1 MADINQQFINEIANN
16 MLKPTIVDTLVCD
29 DCEYDLYI
37 NGEFMNTIPAKYTLK
52 FIGYALPTCTGMD
65 DPKWLIQLNMKVDID
80 LLGGNMQGNNGV
92 GGEGG
97 LPVSDWGD
105 GNGSGKINTRSSSIK
120 KSSGAKVM
128 NDGYYPIALD
138 DVPTQRSI
146 IGFANG
152 VRDFNQKW
160 TDRMRL
166 AYAVAKGSMPFY
178 KDGCAMNEFFE
189 FGNPS
194 QFSPMD
200 DDNGGGDALNY

>member
-29 DCEYDLYI
+29 DWDYDLYI
-37 NGEFMNTIPAKYTLK
+37 NGEYRLFFHAKYTLK

-80 LLGGNMQGNNGV
+80 ISDMQGNNG
-92 GGEGG
+92 GDGEGG
-97 LPVSDWGD
+97 LPVSGGD

-120 KSSGAKVM
+120 KTSGAKVM
-128 NDGYYPIALD
+128 NDGYYPIALE
-138 DVPTQRSI
+138 VFPTQRSI

-189 FGNPS
+189 FGNPP
-194 QFSPMD
+194 QFLEDIPIQD
-200 DDNGGGDALNY
+200 GPLI

>member
-29 DCEYDLYI
+29 DWDYDLYI
-37 NGEFMNTIPAKYTLK
+37 NGEFMNTFPAKYTLK

-80 LLGGNMQGNNGV
+80 MSGGNMQGNNGG

-97 LPVSDWGD
+97 LPVSDW

-120 KSSGAKVM
+120 KTSGAKVM
-128 NDGYYPIALD
+128 NDGYYPIDLY
-138 DVPTQRSI
+138 VVRTQRSI

-189 FGNPS
+189 FGNPP
-194 QFSPMD
+194 QFQPIED
-200 DDNGGGDALNY
+200 IPIQDEPLI

>member
-1 MADINQQFINEIANN
+1 

-29 DCEYDLYI
+29 DWDYDLYI
-37 NGEFMNTIPAKYTLK
+37 NGEYMQSFPAKYTLK

-80 LLGGNMQGNNGV
+80 IPGGNMQGNNGG

-97 LPVSDWGD
+97 LPVSDW

-120 KSSGAKVM
+120 KTSGAKVM
-128 NDGYYPIALD
+128 NDGYYPIPLETFF
-138 DVPTQRSI
+138 PTQRSI

-189 FGNPS
+189 FGNPP
-194 QFSPMD
+194 QFQQIEDIPMQD
-200 DDNGGGDALNY
+200 EPLI

>member
-29 DCEYDLYI
+29 DLEYDLYI
-37 NGEFMNTIPAKYTLK
+37 NGEFMTTFPAKYTLK

-65 DPKWLIQLNMKVDID
+65 DSKWLIQLNMKVDID
-80 LLGGNMQGNNGV
+80 ISGGNMQGNNGG
-92 GGEGG
+92 GGE
-97 LPVSDWGD
+97 LVPI
-105 GNGSGKINTRSSSIK
+105 GKINTRSSSIK

-128 NDGYYPIALD
+128 NDGYYPIGFGD
-138 DVPTQRSI
+138 MTPTQRSI

-189 FGNPS
+189 FGNHP
-194 QFSPMD
+194 QFQPIED
-200 DDNGGGDALNY
+200 IQTQDEPLI

>member
-29 DCEYDLYI
+29 DWDYDLYI
-37 NGEFMNTIPAKYTLK
+37 NGEYRQFFPAKYTLK

-80 LLGGNMQGNNGV
+80 ISDMQGNNG
-92 GGEGG
+92 GDGEGG
-97 LPVSDWGD
+97 LPVSGGD

-120 KSSGAKVM
+120 KTSGAKVM
-128 NDGYYPIALD
+128 NDGYYPIALE
-138 DVPTQRSI
+138 VLPAQRSI

-189 FGNPS
+189 FGNPPLF
-194 QFSPMD
+194 QPIED
-200 DDNGGGDALNY
+200 IPIQDVPLI

>member
-1 MADINQQFINEIANN
+1 MADVNQQFINEIANN

-29 DCEYDLYI
+29 DWEYDLYI

-80 LLGGNMQGNNGV
+80 MSSIMQVNDGGGGNGV
-92 GGEGG
+92 FI
-97 LPVSDWGD
+97 PDGD
-105 GNGSGKINTRSSSIK
+105 DNGSGKINTRSSSIK

-128 NDGYYPIALD
+128 DDGYYPIGLD
-138 DVPTQRSI
+138 NMFPTQRSI

-178 KDGCAMNEFFE
+178 KEGCAMNEFFE

-194 QFSPMD
+194 PFSPMAD
-200 DDNGGGDALNY
+200 FAND

>member
-16 MLKPTIVDTLVCD
+16 MLKPTIVDTLVRD
-29 DCEYDLYI
+29 DWDYDLYI
-37 NGEFMNTIPAKYTLK
+37 NGEYMQYYLAKYTLK

-65 DPKWLIQLNMKVDID
+65 DPKWLIQLNMKVDLDIS
-80 LLGGNMQGNNGV
+80 GVTQVNNGG

-97 LPVSDWGD
+97 FPIPDGD
-105 GNGSGKINTRSSSIK
+105 GNGSEKINTRSSSIK

-128 NDGYYPIALD
+128 NDGYYPIDLSGIT
-138 DVPTQRSI
+138 PTQRSI

-166 AYAVAKGSMPFY
+166 AYAVAKGSIPFY

-189 FGNPS
+189 FGNPP
-194 QFSPMD
+194 QFEP
-200 DDNGGGDALNY
+200 

>member
-16 MLKPTIVDTLVCD
+16 MLKPTIVDTLVD
-29 DCEYDLYI
+29 DWEYDLYM
-37 NGEFMNTIPAKYTLK
+37 NGEFINTFPAKYTLK

-80 LLGGNMQGNNGV
+80 ISGGNMQGNNG
-92 GGEGG
+92 GDGEGG
-97 LPVSDWGD
+97 LLPVSSGD

-128 NDGYYPIALD
+128 NDGYYPI
-138 DVPTQRSI
+138 DVSGIPTQRSI

-160 TDRMRL
+160 TDRIRL

-189 FGNPS
+189 FGNPP
-194 QFSPMD
+194 QFQPIED
-200 DDNGGGDALNY
+200 ITIQDEPLI

>member
-1 MADINQQFINEIANN
+1 MADINQQFIGEIANN

-29 DCEYDLYI
+29 DFEYDLYI

-65 DPKWLIQLNMKVDID
+65 DPKWLIQLNMKVDFSV
-80 LLGGNMQGNNGV
+80 GNMQGNNG
-92 GGEGG
+92 GGEEGG
-97 LPVSDWGD
+97 LLPVSGGD

-194 QFSPMD
+194 QFSPIGD
-200 DDNGGGDALNY
+200 DDNGVGDVVNY

>member
-16 MLKPTIVDTLVCD
+16 MLKPTIVDTFVCD
-29 DCEYDLYI
+29 DWDYDLYI
-37 NGEFMNTIPAKYTLK
+37 NGEYMQSFPAKYTLK

-80 LLGGNMQGNNGV
+80 ISGGNMQGNNG
-92 GGEGG
+92 GDGEGG
-97 LPVSDWGD
+97 LIPV
-105 GNGSGKINTRSSSIK
+105 NGSGKINTRSSSIK
-120 KSSGAKVM
+120 KTSGAKVM
-128 NDGYYPIALD
+128 NEGYYPIGLENFF
-138 DVPTQRSI
+138 PTQRSI

-189 FGNPS
+189 FGNLP
-194 QFSPMD
+194 QFQPIED
-200 DDNGGGDALNY
+200 IPIQDEPLI

>member
-29 DCEYDLYI
+29 DWDYDLYI
-37 NGEFMNTIPAKYTLK
+37 NGEYRQSLPAKYTLK

-80 LLGGNMQGNNGV
+80 ISGGNMQGNNG
-92 GGEGG
+92 GDGEGG
-97 LPVSDWGD
+97 LIPV
-105 GNGSGKINTRSSSIK
+105 NGSEKINTRSSSIK
-120 KSSGAKVM
+120 KTSGAKVM
-128 NDGYYPIALD
+128 NDGYYPIDLVV
-138 DVPTQRSI
+138 VPTQRSI

-189 FGNPS
+189 FGNPP
-194 QFSPMD
+194 QFQPIED
-200 DDNGGGDALNY
+200 IPIQDEPLI

>member
-29 DCEYDLYI
+29 DWEYDLYI
-37 NGEFMNTIPAKYTLK
+37 NGEFMSTIPAKYTLK
-52 FIGYALPTCTGMD
+52 FIGYALPTCTGMN
-65 DPKWLIQLNMKVDID
+65 DPKWLIQLNMKVDFSV
-80 LLGGNMQGNNGV
+80 GNMQGNNGG

-128 NDGYYPIALD
+128 NDGYYPISLD

-200 DDNGGGDALNY
+200 DDNGGGDVLNY

>member
-29 DCEYDLYI
+29 DWDYNLYI
-37 NGEFMNTIPAKYTLK
+37 NGEYMQSFPAKYTLK

-80 LLGGNMQGNNGV
+80 ISGGNMQGNNGG

-97 LPVSDWGD
+97 LPVSDW

-120 KSSGAKVM
+120 KTSGAKVM
-128 NDGYYPIALD
+128 NDGYYPIGFVV
-138 DVPTQRSI
+138 VPTQRSI

-178 KDGCAMNEFFE
+178 KDGCAMNEFFK
-189 FGNPS
+189 FGNPP
-194 QFSPMD
+194 QFQPIED
-200 DDNGGGDALNY
+200 ITIQDEPLI

>member
-29 DCEYDLYI
+29 DWEYDLYI
-37 NGEFMNTIPAKYTLK
+37 NGEFMSTIPAKYTLK

-65 DPKWLIQLNMKVDID
+65 DPKWLIQLNMKVDFSVV
-80 LLGGNMQGNNGV
+80 NMQGNNGG

-97 LPVSDWGD
+97 LPVSYGD

-128 NDGYYPIALD
+128 NDGYYPISLGD

-200 DDNGGGDALNY
+200 DDNGVSDVVDY

>member
-29 DCEYDLYI
+29 DWDYDLYI
-37 NGEFMNTIPAKYTLK
+37 NGEYMNYFPAKYTLK

-80 LLGGNMQGNNGV
+80 ISGGNMQGNNEGD
-92 GGEGG
+92 GEGG
-97 LPVSDWGD
+97 FIP

-120 KSSGAKVM
+120 KTSGAKVM
-128 NDGYYPIALD
+128 NDGYYPIVLET
-138 DVPTQRSI
+138 VFPTQRSI

-189 FGNPS
+189 FGNLP
-194 QFSPMD
+194 QFQPIED
-200 DDNGGGDALNY
+200 IPIQDEPLI

>member
-29 DCEYDLYI
+29 DWDYDMYV
-37 NGEFMNTIPAKYTLK
+37 NGEFMGAFPAKYTLK

-80 LLGGNMQGNNGV
+80 FSGGNG
-92 GGEGG
+92 GGE
-97 LPVSDWGD
+97 
-105 GNGSGKINTRSSSIK
+105 INTRSSSVK

-128 NDGYYPIALD
+128 NDGYYPIDLD
-138 DVPTQRSI
+138 VVPTQRSI

-189 FGNPS
+189 FGNLP
-194 QFSPMD
+194 QFQPID
-200 DDNGGGDALNY
+200 DIPIQDEPLI

>member
-29 DCEYDLYI
+29 DWDYDLYI
-37 NGEFMNTIPAKYTLK
+37 NGEYMQSFPAKYTLK

-80 LLGGNMQGNNGV
+80 IPGGNMQGNNGG

-97 LPVSDWGD
+97 LPVSDWG
-105 GNGSGKINTRSSSIK
+105 NGSVNTRSSSIK
-120 KSSGAKVM
+120 KTSGAKVM
-128 NDGYYPIALD
+128 NDGYYPIPLETFFQ
-138 DVPTQRSI
+138 TQRSI

-189 FGNPS
+189 FGNPP
-194 QFSPMD
+194 QFQQIEDIPMQD
-200 DDNGGGDALNY
+200 EPLI

>member
-29 DCEYDLYI
+29 DWDYDMYV
-37 NGEFMNTIPAKYTLK
+37 NGEFMSYFPAKYILK

-80 LLGGNMQGNNGV
+80 ISGGNMQGNNG
-92 GGEGG
+92 GDGEGG
-97 LPVSDWGD
+97 FIP
-105 GNGSGKINTRSSSIK
+105 GNGSGKEIINTRSSSIK
-120 KSSGAKVM
+120 KTSGAKVM
-128 NDGYYPIALD
+128 NDGYYPIALEN
-138 DVPTQRSI
+138 VFPTQRSI

-189 FGNPS
+189 FGNLP
-194 QFSPMD
+194 QFQPIED
-200 DDNGGGDALNY
+200 IPTQDEPLI

>member
-29 DCEYDLYI
+29 DWDYDLYI
-37 NGEFMNTIPAKYTLK
+37 NGEFMNTFPAKYTLK

-80 LLGGNMQGNNGV
+80 ISDMQGNNG
-92 GGEGG
+92 GDGEGG
-97 LPVSDWGD
+97 LPVSGGD

-120 KSSGAKVM
+120 KTSGAKVM
-128 NDGYYPIALD
+128 NDGYYPIALE
-138 DVPTQRSI
+138 VFPTQRSI

-189 FGNPS
+189 FGNPP
-194 QFSPMD
+194 QFLEDIPIQD
-200 DDNGGGDALNY
+200 GPLI

>member
-29 DCEYDLYI
+29 DWDYDLYM
-37 NGEFMNTIPAKYTLK
+37 NGEFINTFPAKYTLK

-65 DPKWLIQLNMKVDID
+65 DPKWLIQLNMKVDFSV
-80 LLGGNMQGNNGV
+80 GNMQGNNGG

-97 LPVSDWGD
+97 LPDSDWGD

-128 NDGYYPIALD
+128 NDGYYPIDLSGMT
-138 DVPTQRSI
+138 PTQRSI

-178 KDGCAMNEFFE
+178 KDGCAMNEFFG
-189 FGNPS
+189 FGNYP

-200 DDNGGGDALNY
+200 DDNGGGNEQN

>member
-1 MADINQQFINEIANN
+1 MADINQQFVNEIANN

-29 DCEYDLYI
+29 DWYYDLYI
-37 NGEFMNTIPAKYTLK
+37 NGEMQSFPAKYTLK

-80 LLGGNMQGNNGV
+80 ISGGNMQGNNG
-92 GGEGG
+92 GDGEGG
-97 LPVSDWGD
+97 FIPV
-105 GNGSGKINTRSSSIK
+105 NGSGKEIINTRSSSIK

-128 NDGYYPIALD
+128 NDGYYPIALGGFF
-138 DVPTQRSI
+138 PTQRSI
-146 IGFANG
+146 IGFSNG

-189 FGNPS
+189 FGNTP
-194 QFSPMD
+194 QFSPID
-200 DDNGGGDALNY
+200 DYDNGVGDVVYY

>member
-29 DCEYDLYI
+29 DWDYDLYI
-37 NGEFMNTIPAKYTLK
+37 NGEYRQSFPAKYTLK

-80 LLGGNMQGNNGV
+80 ISGGNMQGNNG
-92 GGEGG
+92 GDGEGG
-97 LPVSDWGD
+97 LIPV
-105 GNGSGKINTRSSSIK
+105 NGSEKINTRSSSIK
-120 KSSGAKVM
+120 KTSGAKVM
-128 NDGYYPIALD
+128 NDGYYPIDLVVA
-138 DVPTQRSI
+138 PTQRSI

-189 FGNPS
+189 FGNPP
-194 QFSPMD
+194 QFQPIED
-200 DDNGGGDALNY
+200 IPIQDEPLI

>member
-16 MLKPTIVDTLVCD
+16 MLKPTIVDTIVRD
-29 DCEYDLYI
+29 DWDYDLYI
-37 NGEFMNTIPAKYTLK
+37 NGEFMNSFPAKYTIK

-80 LLGGNMQGNNGV
+80 ISGGNMQGNNGG

-97 LPVSDWGD
+97 LPVSDLGD
-105 GNGSGKINTRSSSIK
+105 GNGSGKINTRSSSTK
-120 KSSGAKVM
+120 KSSSAKVM
-128 NDGYYPIALD
+128 NDGYYPIPLLYFST
-138 DVPTQRSI
+138 TQRSI

-189 FGNPS
+189 FGNPP
-194 QFSPMD
+194 QFSPND
-200 DDNGGGDALNY
+200 DDNGE

>member
-29 DCEYDLYI
+29 DWDYDLYI
-37 NGEFMNTIPAKYTLK
+37 NGEFMNTFPAKYTLK

-80 LLGGNMQGNNGV
+80 ISGGNMQGNNG
-92 GGEGG
+92 GDGEGG
-97 LPVSDWGD
+97 FIP
-105 GNGSGKINTRSSSIK
+105 GNGSGKEIIDTRSSSIK
-120 KSSGAKVM
+120 KTSGAKVM
-128 NDGYYPIALD
+128 NDGYYPIALEGFF
-138 DVPTQRSI
+138 PTQRSI

-189 FGNPS
+189 FGNPP
-194 QFSPMD
+194 QFQPI
-200 DDNGGGDALNY
+200 